1 MGEPTSPTPG
11 HGERPAGQVLVVMV
25 AGLLLAALVNADALV
40 ERAEHKALGAGRD
53 RSLALWHPV
62 QDVAHL
68 AQLHRLRQLGDDL
81 VGDDGGGSGDLAAS
95 AAEGTATTVE
105 PGDDEPPELRA
116 PTADDPLRVYLA
128 GDSVV
133 RDAGESFLRLDADDP
148 LLASSLHYEIG
159 TGLSRLDVYDWP
171 AALVGD
177 AASQRAEVVILM
189 FGGNDAQGIVDPDG
203 TVHPTVDSPGWR
215 EEYGRRVGLVMDA
228 LRAED
233 RLLLWVG
240 QPPMRDSGFDARIAV
255 INDVVAEQAEGRAW
269 VRFVDTRRVLGDD
282 RGRYVDRRPD
292 VDGSLRQADGI
303 HLSRAGADLLAHH
316 LRRVLADEVASAR
329 GAR

>member
-1 MGEPTSPTPG
+1 MRLPSGPPPSP
-11 HGERPAGQVLVVMV
+11 GERPAGQVLVVMV

-40 ERAEHKALGAGRD
+40 ERAQHKALGPGRD

-62 QDVAHL
+62 QDVAHIT
-68 AQLHRLRQLGDDL
+68 QLHRFRQLGDDL
-81 VGDDGGGSGDLAAS
+81 IGDGTRGSGDLAAS
-95 AAEGTATTVE
+95 AAEATATTVD
-105 PGDDEPPELRA
+105 PDDDRPPELRA
-116 PTADDPLRVYLA
+116 PSADDPLRVYIA

-148 LLASSLHYEIG
+148 LLAASLHYEIG

-177 AASQRAEVVILM
+177 AASQRAEVVLLM
-189 FGGNDAQGIVDPDG
+189 FGGNDAQGIVDPGG

-240 QPPMRDSGFDARIAV
+240 QPPMRDDGFDARIAV
-255 INDVVAEQAEGRAW
+255 INDVVAEEAEGRAW
-269 VRFVDTRRVLGDD
+269 VHYVDTRRVLGDE
-282 RGRYVDRRPD
+282 RGRYVERRTD
-292 VDGSLRQADGI
+292 VDGPLRQGDGI
-303 HLSRAGADLLAHH
+303 HLSRAGADLLARH
-316 LRRVLADEVASAR
+316 LRRMLADELAGTGR
-329 GAR
+329 